1 MNKKLILV
9 IYGLLLLTVVYLKY
23 FNPTTM
29 VMFAENRFLESVTSF
44 IIFLFIINIL
54 SNIAKF
60 IYSTSHRIPKEKKN
74 NVHFGIENIARFTIS
89 IGLILFLLSAFGINI
104 SEFITSLTIVA
115 AAIAI
120 LSKEFI
126 VDFLSGLYLSFSNT
140 FEINDYVKIED
151 QKGKIIEISMLKV
164 KLLNDNDDLVSIP
177 NSKVHYQNIINYT
190 KRDARLMNVDFQ
202 IALKYVNNI
211 EKLEKEII
219 GSLRSFSQYIEPKS
233 YNLKVVE
240 MKMDYLELKFQY
252 KLIQV
257 DMEMQQKIRRKTIRE
272 VFNFISSM
280 KEFSMRDK
288 LSDKET

>member
-1 MNKKLILV
+1 MNKKLILA
-9 IYGLLLLTVVYLKY
+9 IYGFLLIAVVYLKY
-23 FNPTTM
+23 FNSSSKEILAGNYLLT
-29 VMFAENRFLESVTSF
+29 SITSF
-44 IIFLFIINIL
+44 IIFLFTVNLL

-89 IGLILFLLSAFGINI
+89 IGLVLFLLSVFGINI

-126 VDFLSGLYLSFSNT
+126 VDFLSGLYLSFSST
-140 FEINDYVKIED
+140 FEINDYVKIDD
-151 QKGKIIEISMLKV
+151 QKGKIVEISMLKV
-164 KLLNDNDDLVSIP
+164 KLLNDDDDLVSIP
-177 NSKVHYQNIINYT
+177 NSKVHYHDIINYT

-202 IALKYVNNI
+202 ISLKYIDN
-211 EKLEKEII
+211 LEQLEREII
-219 GSLRSFSQYIEPKS
+219 GSLRSFSKYIEPKS

-257 DMEMQQKIRRKTIRE
+257 DMDMQKKIRKKTIRE

-280 KEFSMRDK
+280 KEYTLDEA
-288 LSDKET
+288 SDEKE